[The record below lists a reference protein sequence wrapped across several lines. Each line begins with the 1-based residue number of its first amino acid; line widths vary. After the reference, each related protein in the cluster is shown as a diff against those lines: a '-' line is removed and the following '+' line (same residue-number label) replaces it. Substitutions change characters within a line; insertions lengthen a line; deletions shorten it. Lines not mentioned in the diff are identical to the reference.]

1 MNFRENLK
9 YLMDFKNIQTKEL
22 SKLSGISENTIKS
35 YLKEASSEPKI
46 SNAISIAKALGVS
59 VEYLANLDE
68 RESGIISPQILEI
81 EDLLK
86 KMSQKDLNILQSVTK
101 SIAEKYSEEKGG
113 QFI

>member
-35 YLKEASSEPKI
+35 YLKEASSESKV
-46 SNAISIAKALGVS
+46 SNAILIAKALGVS

-68 RESGIISPQILEI
+68 RAAGNVSPQILEI

-86 KMSQKDLNILQSVTK
+86 KMSQKDLNVLQSVTK
-101 SIAEKYSEEKGG
+101 SIAEKYS
-113 QFI
+113 